1 MATTAIATL
10 TGDIPKY
17 IDSRTHAVLDYLT
30 AGGFL
35 ALGASLMGHHPRA
48 AALAFVNG
56 GAVLGLSLM
65 TDYPGGVFR
74 RISFQTH
81 GLIDAIHA
89 GMTAAGPLLLG
100 FADEPEAQ
108 PFHAQAV
115 LEAGI
120 IGATD
125 WNAAAK
131 KNG

>member
-1 MATTAIATL
+1 MPTTSIATL
-10 TGDIPKY
+10 TADVPKY
-17 IDSRTHAVLDYLT
+17 IDSRAHAVLDYVT
-30 AGGFL
+30 AGGFF
-35 ALGASLMGHHPRA
+35 ALGASMIGHHPRA
-48 AALAFVNG
+48 ATLAFVNA

-81 GLIDAIHA
+81 GLIDAIQA
-89 GMTAAGPLLLG
+89 GITAAGPMLLG

-125 WNAAAK
+125 WNE

>member
-1 MATTAIATL
+1 MPTTSIANL
-10 TGDIPKY
+10 TADVPKY
-17 IDSRTHAVLDYLT
+17 IDSRTHAVLDYVT
-30 AGGFL
+30 AGGFF
-35 ALGASLMGHHPRA
+35 ALGASMMGHHPRA
-48 AALAFVNG
+48 AALAFVNA

-81 GLIDAIHA
+81 GLIDAIQA
-89 GMTAAGPLLLG
+89 GMTAAGPMLLG

-125 WNAAAK
+125 WNAETK
-131 KNG
+131 KNC